1 MFFHDKQKNNQKNSE
16 KEKND
21 QKNNDTEEVDK
32 SIVLVDNKYNDI
44 KKLEERD
51 DAEEEMDEDRKRGG
65 IYSNLFYLLISFLF
79 IVIFITELD
88 LTVQQ
93 KVSQLTTT
101 LFDGLVF
108 DFKYQNRRQ
117 DVAKVPEVHQ
127 YLKDG
132 LLPLIYNEISKHNT
146 PDFKLRFENTT

>member
-1 MFFHDKQKNNQKNSE
+1 MFFHDKLKNNQKNSE

-21 QKNNDTEEVDK
+21 QRNNDIEEVDK

-44 KKLEERD
+44 KNLEERD

-93 KVSQLTTT
+93 KVS
-101 LFDGLVF
+101 
-108 DFKYQNRRQ
+108 
-117 DVAKVPEVHQ
+117 
-127 YLKDG
+127 
-132 LLPLIYNEISKHNT
+132 
-146 PDFKLRFENTT
+146 